1 MNESLIE
8 TQLNY
13 VQAATDEKHDISLV
27 QQPNDLSYESFQY
40 DFEELHSGY
49 GNMTISS
56 LEEYYGILKD
66 TTGSTSL
73 SSLMTYHKVFK
84 WKLQSQFI
92 ADIYQLYLFTT
103 PSLKKLDSN
112 RVCHTN
118 GLSPEVVFD
127 IKFLLR

>member
-1 MNESLIE
+1 MRKSLFK
-8 TQLNY
+8 TLLKY
-13 VQAATDEKHDISLV
+13 VQAATDEKHNISLV
-27 QQPNDLSYESFQY
+27 QQPNDLSFESFQY

-66 TTGSTSL
+66 TTGFTSL
-73 SSLMTYHKVFK
+73 SSSMTYHKVFK

-92 ADIYQLYLFTT
+92 ADICQLYLFTT

-127 IKFLLR
+127 IKILLR

>member
-1 MNESLIE
+1 MGELI
-8 TQLNY
+8 
-13 VQAATDEKHDISLV
+13 
-27 QQPNDLSYESFQY
+27 SYDKY

-92 ADIYQLYLFTT
+92 ADICQLYLFTT
-103 PSLKKLDSN
+103 PSLKKLQPNLPYQWSIP
-112 RVCHTN
+112 RGC
-118 GLSPEVVFD
+118 L
-127 IKFLLR
+127 

>member
-1 MNESLIE
+1 ME
-8 TQLNY
+8 
-13 VQAATDEKHDISLV
+13 VKCDKHDI
-27 QQPNDLSYESFQY
+27 
-40 DFEELHSGY
+40 EELYSGY
-49 GNMTISS
+49 VNMTISS

-103 PSLKKLDSN
+103 PSIKKLVSK
-112 RVCHTN
+112 HTKTLKN
-118 GLSPEVVFD
+118 CGSQTKD
-127 IKFLLR
+127 

>member
-40 DFEELHSGY
+40 DLEELHSGY

-66 TTGSTSL
+66 TTGFTSL
-73 SSLMTYHKVFK
+73 SSSMTYHKIFK
-84 WKLQSQFI
+84 LKLQSQFI
-92 ADIYQLYLFTT
+92 ADICQIYLHPT
-103 PSLKKLDSN
+103 PS
-112 RVCHTN
+112 
-118 GLSPEVVFD
+118 F
-127 IKFLLR
+127 